1 MISYESRKSIE
12 KAVRSVP
19 GPIRDYAIETINPMR
34 IELLKKALSPKWVTL
49 FITNYCNA
57 RCDHCFYWS
66 ELNSKQ
72 PEMSVAQLEKV
83 FRSLKSELNT
93 LRLSGGEPFLRK
105 DLVDFFGIIDH
116 HRIAKKVAIPT
127 HGMMEIMPAVRRM
140 VDESTYTHL
149 NVSVSLDGMEAR
161 HNGFRKI
168 RNGFAKAI
176 SNLREMVSLG
186 EQHARF
192 NVSVGISLAR
202 DLVLPKNGK
211 IELVELVEFLQ
222 NDVGVTDI
230 GFDHIRAAETDVY
243 NLPAAISSGFG
254 PPPDIGKDPENWHK
268 RNSDVQ
274 LDVDEMDQVNQM
286 LASLVTGPAAR
297 LTLKRLQIQVRIK
310 QSQRRLVDCLAGF
323 VDCVI
328 YPTGDVAVCEFSKPF
343 ANLRGFDFNLY
354 ALLQSQAADRMR
366 AATRRC
372 SCTHPCH
379 LSDSLAYDSNFLK
392 FYLSNDPISVTE
404 AHVLGS

>member
-1 MISYESRKSIE
+1 MISYRSRKYIE
-12 KAVRSVP
+12 EAVRSVP

-34 IELLKKALSPKWVTL
+34 IERLKKTLSPKWVTL

-72 PEMSVAQLEKV
+72 PEMSVPQLEKA

-105 DLVDFFGIIDH
+105 DLADFFRAIDE

-127 HGMMEIMPAVRRM
+127 HGMMEIMPTVRRM
-140 VDESTYTHL
+140 VDASTYTHL
-149 NVSVSLDGMEAR
+149 NVSVSLDGMEIR
-161 HNGFRKI
+161 HNAFRKI

-176 SNLREMVSLG
+176 SNLREMVALQ

-202 DLVLPKNGK
+202 DLVLPNNGK
-211 IELVELVEFLQ
+211 SELVELVEFLL

-230 GFDHIRAAETDVY
+230 GFDHIRAADADVY
-243 NLPAAISSGFG
+243 DLPATISSGFG
-254 PPPDIGKDPENWHK
+254 PPPDMGQDPENWHK
-268 RNSDVQ
+268 RNGDVQ
-274 LDVDEMDQVNQM
+274 LDVDEMSQVNQM
-286 LASLVTGPAAR
+286 LARLITGPAAR
-297 LTLKRLQIQVRIK
+297 LTLRRLQIQVEIK
-310 QSQRRLVDCLAGF
+310 QSRRRLVDCLAGY

-328 YPTGDVAVCEFSKPF
+328 YPSGDVAVCEFSKPF
-343 ANLRGFDFNLY
+343 ANLHNFDLNLY
-354 ALLQSQAADRMR
+354 DLLGSQAAERMR

-379 LSDSLAYDSNFLK
+379 LSDSLAYDANFLK
-392 FYLSNDPISVTE
+392 FHLSHDPISC
-404 AHVLGS
+404 